1 MHKSAPGFAN
11 VSFKINLIHSP
22 FHKYQLKVILYLL
35 TTSVR
40 EKGKNKGILGLSK
53 LIFLQPMN
61 KGPDY
66 TTWIGVFVDI
76 ILQIWLA

>member
-1 MHKSAPGFAN
+1 MHNSAPGFAN

-22 FHKYQLKVILYLL
+22 FHKYQLKEILYLL
-35 TTSVR
+35 TTSIR
-40 EKGKNKGILGLSK
+40 EKGKKKGIWGLWK